1 MEYIYIGK
9 ITNTHGLKGEIKIL
23 SDFEFKNKVFIK
35 DMPVYIGSNY
45 DKKIINTYRK
55 HQEYDMITLNN
66 LIKIEDVL
74 KYKGLN
80 LYINKEDIKLDT
92 HLETDLIGFDVYM
105 NNYVGKVTEI
115 VKGIKYNFLLVNNT
129 LIPNI
134 KAFIK
139 NVDINNKRID
149 LNEWEGLFN
158 EN

>member
-9 ITNTHGLKGEIKIL
+9 IVNTHGLKGEIKIL

-35 DMPVYIGSNY
+35 DMPVYIGINY
-45 DKKIINTYRK
+45 EKQIINTYRK

-74 KYKGLN
+74 KYKGLSI
-80 LYINKEDIKLDT
+80 YVNKEDIKLET
-92 HLETDLIGFDVYM
+92 HLETDLIGFNVYM
-105 NNYVGKVTEI
+105 NDYVGNVLEI
-115 VKGIKYNFLLVNNT
+115 VKGVKYNFLLVNKT

-134 KAFIK
+134 KPFIK
-139 NVDINNKRID
+139 NIDINNKRID

>member
-35 DMPVYIGSNY
+35 DMPVYIGTNY
-45 DKKIINTYRK
+45 EKQIINTYRK

-66 LIKIEDVL
+66 LNKIEDVL

-80 LYINKEDIKLDT
+80 IYINKEDIKLDT

-115 VKGIKYNFLLVNNT
+115 VKGVKYNFLLVNET
-129 LIPNI
+129 LVPNI
-134 KAFIK
+134 KSFIK
-139 NVDINNKRID
+139 SIDINNKRID